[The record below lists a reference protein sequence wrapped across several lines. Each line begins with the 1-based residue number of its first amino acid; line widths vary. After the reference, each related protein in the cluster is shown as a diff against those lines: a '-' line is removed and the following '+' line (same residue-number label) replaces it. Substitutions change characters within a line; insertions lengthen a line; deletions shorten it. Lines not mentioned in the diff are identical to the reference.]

1 MKRIGPERRLTILLV
16 LQYCSIMKTATVRDL
31 RNRYSSLLSWISAG
45 EEIVITQRGKTIAR
59 LVPAQDEPSESV
71 DWSQSPA
78 VKRDRSSAPSL
89 SAEESMEL
97 IHEAGGKW

>member
-1 MKRIGPERRLTILLV
+1 M
-16 LQYCSIMKTATVRDL
+16 LQKWSTMKTATVRDL
-31 RNRYSSLLSWISAG
+31 RNRYTLLLSWIGAG

-59 LVPAQDEPSESV
+59 LIPEQDQSNEGA

-78 VKRDRSSAPSL
+78 VKRDRSGASTLTAAESL
-89 SAEESMEL
+89 EL

>member
-1 MKRIGPERRLTILLV
+1 
-16 LQYCSIMKTATVRDL
+16 MKTATVRDL
-31 RNRYSSLLSWISAG
+31 RNRYTSLLKWIGAG

-59 LVPAQDEPSESV
+59 LIPEQDQPAQSV

-78 VKRDRSSAPSL
+78 VMRDRSAHKLTAAESL
-89 SAEESMEL
+89 EL